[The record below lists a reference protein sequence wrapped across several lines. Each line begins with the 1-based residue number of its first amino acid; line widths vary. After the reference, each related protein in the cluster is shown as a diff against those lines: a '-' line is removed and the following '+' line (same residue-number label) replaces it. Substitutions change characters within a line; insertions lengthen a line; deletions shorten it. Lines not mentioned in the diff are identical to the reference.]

1 MRRAQEAFVNH
12 SLYSADRMT
21 HLRIVVVAL
30 VAAIAVAAVGISSR
44 VSQSDDLRAGVFKA
58 RNTVV
63 LTSNMASMVR

>member
-1 MRRAQEAFVNH
+1 MNH